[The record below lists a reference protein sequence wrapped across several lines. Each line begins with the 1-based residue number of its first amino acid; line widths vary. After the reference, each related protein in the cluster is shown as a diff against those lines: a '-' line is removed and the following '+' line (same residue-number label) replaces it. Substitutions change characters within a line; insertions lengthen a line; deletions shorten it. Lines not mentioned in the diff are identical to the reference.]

1 MIKRPKNTDSEK
13 ELLEMQMEYMKEKER
28 NANFQ
33 PAAKVVRKMPGE
45 KSFSISI
52 YPSCYKR
59 QCLLLRLHRRPEILS
74 TMQHMI
80 IIKSPTIN
88 CVTTKNSTAIT
99 LRKPFHVIF
108 YFRKEAVGVC
118 KAEGTEKQHE

>member
-45 KSFSISI
+45 KSFSIS
-52 YPSCYKR
+52 YLSF
-59 QCLLLRLHRRPEILS
+59 LL
-74 TMQHMI
+74 
-80 IIKSPTIN
+80 
-88 CVTTKNSTAIT
+88 
-99 LRKPFHVIF
+99 
-108 YFRKEAVGVC
+108 
-118 KAEGTEKQHE
+118 